1 MKENR
6 PPICLIVDDNKVAI
20 VLLRQLLEK
29 IGAITVAGECN
40 DAIEAKEFIENNA
53 IDILF
58 LDVEMPGISGIE
70 LLKLIPQEKR
80 PLTIL
85 TTAKKGY
92 AVEAFELNVVDY
104 LVKPFTLT
112 RLMASIDRAKELL
125 EAKEIQLNNETP
137 NNILFI
143 RDNKIIRKVDIDDIL
158 WLEAKG
164 DYVKIQTNNNSYVIH
179 TSLKILEEKLP
190 AEKFFRVHRSFLIA
204 LNKIDYIEDRVLY
217 IHKNPIPVSESNKE
231 ALLKNMGVL

>member
-20 VLLRQLLEK
+20 VLLRQLLAK
-29 IGAITVAGECN
+29 IGTITIAGECS
-40 DAIEAKEFIENNA
+40 DAIEAKEFIENNE

-70 LLKLIPQEKR
+70 LLKLIPREKR

-104 LVKPFTLT
+104 LVKPFTLI
-112 RLMASIDRAKELL
+112 RLIASI
-125 EAKEIQLNNETP
+125 
-137 NNILFI
+137 
-143 RDNKIIRKVDIDDIL
+143 
-158 WLEAKG
+158 
-164 DYVKIQTNNNSYVIH
+164 
-179 TSLKILEEKLP
+179 
-190 AEKFFRVHRSFLIA
+190 
-204 LNKIDYIEDRVLY
+204 
-217 IHKNPIPVSESNKE
+217 
-231 ALLKNMGVL
+231 